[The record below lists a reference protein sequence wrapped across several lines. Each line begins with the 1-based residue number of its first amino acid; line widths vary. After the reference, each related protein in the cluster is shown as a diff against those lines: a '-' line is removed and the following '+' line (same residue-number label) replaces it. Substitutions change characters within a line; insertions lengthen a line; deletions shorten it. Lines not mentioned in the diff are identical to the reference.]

1 MRIYPSPVVNMN
13 GKPHFCSRHRKPHR
27 ERFGACEVPQ
37 RVHFFHI
44 RGLLMPFRPNRF
56 SPLLPMQNDG
66 VAAAPRRELQE
77 SLDRQ
82 IESSAS
88 R

>member
-1 MRIYPSPVVNMN
+1 ME
-13 GKPHFCSRHRKPHR
+13 KPRFCSKHRKPHR

-37 RVHFFHI
+37 AARDFHI
-44 RGLLMPFRPNRF
+44 RGLLMPSRPNRL
-56 SPLLPMQNDG
+56 SPLLPLQNAG
-66 VAAAPRRELQE
+66 VAPARADLQE

-82 IESSAS
+82 IEISAS